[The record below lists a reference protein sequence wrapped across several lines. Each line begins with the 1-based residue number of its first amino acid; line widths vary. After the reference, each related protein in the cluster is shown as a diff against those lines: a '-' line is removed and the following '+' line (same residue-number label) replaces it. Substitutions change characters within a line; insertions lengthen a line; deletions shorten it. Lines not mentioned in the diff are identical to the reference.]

1 MLRVLDSRGC
11 PDRAYICA
19 TPRCQ
24 IAVENFFPAR
34 AWMSGDLGF
43 CVGSSATL
51 CEKEGVTASSKVP
64 DSSRK
69 TGAFILP
76 ARAYF
81 GDLVNFDRRSATL
94 CEKSPHTLDFMDSSS
109 GDVRHNGDGRI
120 PICGS
125 MGSHPLGFVWLN
137 NLCAGVHLYL
147 AVVGH
152 SGAAKITL
160 GAVFYAMALRFARK
174 ANFYVRDAL
183 SRVNSYAPPSQFSG
197 YFWPFVEFGRNGV
210 ELWYPLVK
218 DSTLPF
224 F

>member
-1 MLRVLDSRGC
+1 M
-11 PDRAYICA
+11 
-19 TPRCQ
+19 
-24 IAVENFFPAR
+24 
-34 AWMSGDLGF
+34 
-43 CVGSSATL
+43 
-51 CEKEGVTASSKVP
+51 P

-152 SGAAKITL
+152 SGAAKNYPGGSL
-160 GAVFYAMALRFARK
+160 LCDGASLCEKSKFLRSGCFE
-174 ANFYVRDAL
+174 
-183 SRVNSYAPPSQFSG
+183 PSQLLCGSFAI
-197 YFWPFVEFGRNGV
+197 FGLFLAICGIRSQWG
-210 ELWYPLVK
+210 
-218 DSTLPF
+218 
-224 F
+224 

>member
-1 MLRVLDSRGC
+1 
-11 PDRAYICA
+11 
-19 TPRCQ
+19 
-24 IAVENFFPAR
+24 
-34 AWMSGDLGF
+34 
-43 CVGSSATL
+43 
-51 CEKEGVTASSKVP
+51 
-64 DSSRK
+64 
-69 TGAFILP
+69 
-76 ARAYF
+76 
-81 GDLVNFDRRSATL
+81 
-94 CEKSPHTLDFMDSSS
+94 
-109 GDVRHNGDGRI
+109 
-120 PICGS
+120 